1 MRLLGPVLGRLQAEL
16 LQPLIDRVYNLLARQ
31 KAFEVAPEILT
42 DQAIDI
48 EYVSPLAK
56 AQRQGDIQAMTRL
69 LELMMPLTQLD
80 PGIMD
85 YIDADGISKHLIKIL
100 AVPATA
106 VRGDREVALKRQE
119 RQEQQQQAAE
129 AQEDMQAAQ
138 AAGQAA
144 PMIQALK

>member
-1 MRLLGPVLGRLQAEL
+1 
-16 LQPLIDRVYNLLARQ
+16 
-31 KAFEVAPEILT
+31 
-42 DQAIDI
+42 
-48 EYVSPLAK
+48 
-56 AQRQGDIQAMTRL
+56 
-69 LELMMPLTQLD
+69 
-80 PGIMD
+80 MD

-129 AQEDMQAAQ
+129 AQEDMQTAQ